1 MARARDTNELHLA
14 LVISQVRGQQ
24 ERWSCLC
31 DPSYG
36 AWLHLLETL
45 LNSGDCN
52 AHRCNGD
59 AQALRPALYPM
70 RLHCSHDGPAI
81 NDLCVSDAS
90 KRIDTVPRC
99 KNDLERNQPNLSRA
113 TVSSNS

>member
-1 MARARDTNELHLA
+1 MARALDANESHLA

-24 ERWSCLC
+24 EHWSCPGS
-31 DPSYG
+31 PSHG
-36 AWLHLLETL
+36 AWLHFLKTL

-70 RLHCSHDGPAI
+70 RLHSSHD
-81 NDLCVSDAS
+81 VSDAS
-90 KRIDTVPRC
+90 KRIARHCTEMQNRF
-99 KNDLERNQPNLSRA
+99 
-113 TVSSNS
+113 